1 MECANC
7 GKSYPATYFR
17 RHRCK
22 GQPILRKDFPCTIC
36 DVVCTFKSNIIRH
49 YKEQH
54 SLEKEEIP
62 LSVMRIK
69 REKKPRKPCPTC
81 GKGLTQLSNHK
92 CKGENLIAPQPMEES
107 ASSSSESDVSSDS
120 ASADEDDNDDDD
132 DVDDAGA
139 DISHDSIAKPKSPPK
154 KAAVVSLERL
164 SDTILAKY
172 KCKQQSTS
180 IGRVTRSTSKNL
192 GILVGSDPIP
202 STSTGG
208 FTRPAKKATK
218 AVVSLDRLEESASSC
233 SESDVSSDSASADE
247 DDDDDDDDVDDAG
260 SDISH
265 DSIAKPKSPPKKV
278 VKKLGKSLPPRTAT
292 WRSPSDIPTSIKEH
306 IRKVYS
312 KLQFSKIMDHQ
323 VRMRLADGSFDFL
336 IYQKLVINSVGRDI
350 VDAINLIKLVYDE
363 QRARPRYMSPAK

>member
-81 GKGLTQLSNHK
+81 GKALTQLSNHK
-92 CKGENLIAPQPMEES
+92 CKGENLIAPQP
-107 ASSSSESDVSSDS
+107 AL
-120 ASADEDDNDDDD
+120 
-132 DVDDAGA
+132 
-139 DISHDSIAKPKSPPK
+139 

-180 IGRVTRSTSKNL
+180 IGRITRSTSKNL
-192 GILVGSDPIP
+192 GLLVGSDPIP
-202 STSTGG
+202 STSTGRI
-208 FTRPAKKATK
+208 TRPAKQATK

-247 DDDDDDDDVDDAG
+247 DDNDDDDDVDDAG

-278 VKKLGKSLPPRTAT
+278 VKKLGKSLPPPALQHGGLLQTF
-292 WRSPSDIPTSIKEH
+292 PLQ
-306 IRKVYS
+306 S
-312 KLQFSKIMDHQ
+312 KSTFAKFT
-323 VRMRLADGSFDFL
+323 VNCNF
-336 IYQKLVINSVGRDI
+336 QKSWTTKSECV
-350 VDAINLIKLVYDE
+350 
-363 QRARPRYMSPAK
+363 

>member
-62 LSVMRIK
+62 LSVIRIK

-81 GKGLTQLSNHK
+81 GKALTQLSNHK

-120 ASADEDDNDDDD
+120 ASADEDDN
-132 DVDDAGA
+132 
-139 DISHDSIAKPKSPPK
+139 
-154 KAAVVSLERL
+154 
-164 SDTILAKY
+164 
-172 KCKQQSTS
+172 
-180 IGRVTRSTSKNL
+180 
-192 GILVGSDPIP
+192 
-202 STSTGG
+202 
-208 FTRPAKKATK
+208 
-218 AVVSLDRLEESASSC
+218 
-233 SESDVSSDSASADE
+233 
-247 DDDDDDDDVDDAG
+247 DDDDDVDDAG

-323 VRMRLADGSFDFL
+323 VRMRLADGSFDFR
-336 IYQKLVINSVGRDI
+336 IYQNLVINSVGRDG